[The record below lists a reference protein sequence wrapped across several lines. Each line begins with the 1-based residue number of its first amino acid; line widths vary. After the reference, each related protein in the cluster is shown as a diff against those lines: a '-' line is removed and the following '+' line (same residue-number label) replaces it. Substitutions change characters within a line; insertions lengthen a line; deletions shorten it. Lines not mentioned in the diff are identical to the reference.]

1 MPIYLERF
9 ICGPRDARGNCS
21 LYVLQTRQVLSRGPI
36 FMMENEVL
44 RVLIDGPYRLSVQG
58 GLKLISLVA
67 DKCHSI
73 ETTAKSY
80 GGLLHFQSLE
90 PGRPDI
96 KIEVYVEPKVPAV
109 VVRICGH
116 GTRYLPDLVGVH
128 LGTVKGFEN
137 IESYSESIAGPL
149 PALASEFIVP
159 CKVAPV
165 ADSGWIVVVSLE
177 AFPRLL
183 KILKDT
189 W

>member
-1 MPIYLERF
+1 LGLILVFNKDSRF
-9 ICGPRDARGNCS
+9 AYANI
-21 LYVLQTRQVLSRGPI
+21 SR
-36 FMMENEVL
+36 EVHL
-44 RVLIDGPYRLSVQG
+44 WSQGCTGQLFFVRL
-58 GLKLISLVA
+58 
-67 DKCHSI
+67 
-73 ETTAKSY
+73 
-80 GGLLHFQSLE
+80 
-90 PGRPDI
+90 
-96 KIEVYVEPKVPAV
+96 EVYVEPKVPAV

-159 CKVAPV
+159 YKVAPV